1 MKKVSLTAALYMIVL
16 VMIFFF
22 GCTKDDTVAPV
33 INLSGE
39 NPLYIQLGD
48 TWLDPGYTATDNK
61 DGDIT
66 ANVSVSHIPNPAEVN
81 MYSVIYSVED
91 KAGNSTTITRKV
103 YVSSDNLVGVYAV
116 RDSVL
121 GTNAGVYEY
130 NLTISQSATSFN
142 QIIIKNFR
150 CYGEDV
156 LVNATVTGSVIT
168 IPEQSPLSMPSGYEG
183 KISGMAT
190 YQGAELKTMKY
201 VTVFSA
207 IGAGTDTCYSKLS
220 KL

>member
-103 YVSSDNLVGVYAV
+103 YVSSDNLVGVYGNKFEHHAPIIHNIPLDMTFV
-116 RDSVL
+116 VKQILANYNVIHWTKNTSDKAPILTTLKEIMQEHRFETYVTQRDDDR
-121 GTNAGVYEY
+121 
-130 NLTISQSATSFN
+130 IS
-142 QIIIKNFR
+142 R
-150 CYGEDV
+150 
-156 LVNATVTGSVIT
+156 
-168 IPEQSPLSMPSGYEG
+168 G
-183 KISGMAT
+183 KPRE
-190 YQGAELKTMKY
+190 YQGAAYAQLHAYGTS
-201 VTVFSA
+201 TV
-207 IGAGTDTCYSKLS
+207 GL
-220 KL
+220 